1 MNPPILSQDEVDA
14 LLQGITGE
22 SQKLDAAPADDDEPK
37 PKKKKKKAPVEPNPI
52 KHVHFS
58 NFIVQ

>member
-1 MNPPILSQDEVDA
+1 MTEAKAD
-14 LLQGITGE
+14 G
-22 SQKLDAAPADDDEPK
+22 AAEDDEPK
-37 PKKKKKKAPVEPNPI
+37 PKKKARKKAPAEPNPI